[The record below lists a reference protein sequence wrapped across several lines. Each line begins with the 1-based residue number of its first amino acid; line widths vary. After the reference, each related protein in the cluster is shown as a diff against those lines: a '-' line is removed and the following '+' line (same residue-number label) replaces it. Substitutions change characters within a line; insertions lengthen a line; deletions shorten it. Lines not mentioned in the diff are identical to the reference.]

1 MLDLC
6 HYLSESLIP
15 HFFEDLEEPSRE
27 VVHLD
32 GLRQGLREELPIVR
46 NLVHQLVQNRLR
58 NTEQNRQL

>member
-15 HFFEDLEEPSRE
+15 HFFEDLEQPARE
-27 VVHLD
+27 VVYLD

-46 NLVHQLVQNRLR
+46 HLVHQFVQNRLR
-58 NTEQNRQL
+58 GERHTRL

>member
-15 HFFEDLEEPSRE
+15 HFFKDLEQPARE

-32 GLRQGLREELPIVR
+32 GLRQGLSKELPIVR
-46 NLVHQLVQNRLR
+46 HLVHQFVQNRLR
-58 NTEQNRQL
+58 RKRQNRQL